1 VLCCSVRSFAL
12 HDKSPRSRAA
22 SGGRL
27 QEEPRPAPC
36 EAGLVRA
43 KERADA
49 EGSNAGKD
57 LKTIQRNYSPPFTRS
72 GRNWRGSLRTHEAWQ
87 VRILRPVFKLNCAEV
102 QRSARE
108 VW

>member
-12 HDKSPRSRAA
+12 HEKSPRSRAA

-49 EGSNAGKD
+49 EGSTCGKGLEND
-57 LKTIQRNYSPPFTRS
+57 PKNYSTTDSAKRA
-72 GRNWRGSLRTHEAWQ
+72 SLA
-87 VRILRPVFKLNCAEV
+87 
-102 QRSARE
+102 
-108 VW
+108 